1 MKSHRSSSSR
11 LYRSLIVSVVIV
23 PLLCTKAAAQ
33 ERRSPEAVATAA
45 TTGSEVQQ
53 QPANPPE
60 SSPWV
65 LAPLV
70 SSSPK
75 LGTSF
80 GALAAY
86 ATKFDP
92 ESRLSLF
99 GLMGQYT
106 STESIIAAVFAR
118 TSFAAD
124 HHRIIALAVL
134 GNIKNDYDDYLGTG
148 QPLKTNDDLKATAAR
163 YLFRARGDWFIG
175 AQFNAANYQVLGAT
189 PEDDL
194 VLETLGIQGLKSV
207 ALGAVV
213 MHDSRDNEDMPS
225 RGWYVNLNNL
235 AYREALGGANSY
247 DAYRADIKIFLPHGA
262 GHVLALRQFN
272 WLTSDA
278 PAAGQGT
285 VILRGYKFGEYLA
298 PYMSSLEAEERLS
311 FGRRWGATLFAG
323 LAGLYGTSV
332 TPLERQV
339 YPMGGAGLHFVL
351 KPDKRLIANL
361 EYAQG
366 IQDNHGIYLKFG
378 YAW

>member
-1 MKSHRSSSSR
+1 MGLCRSSSNGQ
-11 LYRSLIVSVVIV
+11 YCALIVSVAFV
-23 PLLCTKAAAQ
+23 PLLYTMAAAQ
-33 ERRSPEAVATAA
+33 ERPSPAATAV
-45 TTGSEVQQ
+45 TTGSDVQQ
-53 QPANPPE
+53 QPAKPE

-80 GALAAY
+80 GALGAY
-86 ATKFDP
+86 ATMFDP
-92 ESRLSLF
+92 GSRLSLF
-99 GLMGQYT
+99 GLMAQYT
-106 STESIIAAVFAR
+106 STDSIIATVFAR

-124 HHRIIALAVL
+124 HHRIVALAVL
-134 GNIKNDYDDYLGTG
+134 GNIKNDYEDYLGTG
-148 QPLKTNDDLKATAAR
+148 QPLKTNDDLKAVAAR
-163 YLFRARGDWFIG
+163 YLFRVTGDWLIG

-194 VLETLGIQGLKSV
+194 VLETLGVQGLRSV

-235 AYREALGGANSY
+235 AYREALDGANSY
-247 DAYRADIKIFLPHGA
+247 DAYRADIKIFVPHGA

-272 WLTSDA
+272 WLTKDA

-323 LAGLYGTSV
+323 LAALYGASV
-332 TPLERQV
+332 TPLERQA
-339 YPMGGAGLHFVL
+339 YPMAGGGLQFIL
-351 KPDKRLIANL
+351 KPDKRLLANL

-366 IQDNHGIYLKFG
+366 IQDNHGIYLKLG

>member
-1 MKSHRSSSSR
+1 
-11 LYRSLIVSVVIV
+11 L
-23 PLLCTKAAAQ
+23 
-33 ERRSPEAVATAA
+33 VA
-45 TTGSEVQQ
+45 
-53 QPANPPE
+53 
-60 SSPWV
+60 
-65 LAPLV
+65 
-70 SSSPK
+70 SSPK

-80 GALAAY
+80 GGLGAY

-92 ESRLSLF
+92 ASRLSLF
-99 GLMGQYT
+99 GLMAQYT
-106 STESIIAAVFAR
+106 STESIVATVFAR

-124 HHRIIALAVL
+124 HHRIIALGVL

-148 QPLKTNDDLKATAAR
+148 QPLKTNDDLKAVAAR
-163 YLFRARGDWFIG
+163 YLFRVRGDWLIG

-194 VLETLGIQGLKSV
+194 VLETLGVQGFKSV
-207 ALGAVV
+207 AIGAVV

-225 RGWYVNLNNL
+225 RGWYLNLNNL

-247 DAYRADIKIFLPHGA
+247 DAYRADIKIFMPHGS

-272 WLTSDA
+272 WLTSNA
-278 PAAGQGT
+278 PVAGQGT

-323 LAGLYGTSV
+323 FAALYGESA
-332 TPLERQV
+332 TPLERQA
-339 YPMGGAGLHFVL
+339 YPMGGAGLQFVL
-351 KPDKRLIANL
+351 KPDKHLLASL

-366 IQDNHGIYLKFG
+366 VQGSHGIYLKFG